1 MKEVVLITGA
11 KGMLARH
18 LAKTLSGDYSLRFLT
33 RSPKQKNEFFWD
45 IGAKYIDPEALKGVE
60 HIIHLAG
67 TSVADKRW
75 TTKRKESIISSRID
89 SAGLILSELANQ
101 QLKIKTFISASATGY
116 YGTTTSA
123 AIFTEESP
131 KGNDFLSDV
140 CYEWENAAFEF
151 ETKNIASRTAV
162 IRIGIILSKDGGAL
176 NKIVRPIKCGI
187 GAGIG
192 SGKQFVPWIH
202 IDDLSKIFNFVL
214 VNRHL
219 NGVYNAT
226 SPEFATNKT
235 LTASIAR
242 TVNRKIVLP
251 NIPAFVIK
259 GMFGQMAVVLLE
271 GSRISSDRILKAGFK
286 FEFDDLNTALA
297 NVLKPNE

>member
-1 MKEVVLITGA
+1 M
-11 KGMLARH
+11 
-18 LAKTLSGDYSLRFLT
+18 
-33 RSPKQKNEFFWD
+33 W
-45 IGAKYIDPEALKGVE
+45 
-60 HIIHLAG
+60 
-67 TSVADKRW
+67 
-75 TTKRKESIISSRID
+75 
-89 SAGLILSELANQ
+89 
-101 QLKIKTFISASATGY
+101 
-116 YGTTTSA
+116 
-123 AIFTEESP
+123 
-131 KGNDFLSDV
+131 
-140 CYEWENAAFEF
+140 
-151 ETKNIASRTAV
+151 
-162 IRIGIILSKDGGAL
+162 
-176 NKIVRPIKCGI
+176 
-187 GAGIG
+187 
-192 SGKQFVPWIH
+192 
-202 IDDLSKIFNFVL
+202 
-214 VNRHL
+214 HL